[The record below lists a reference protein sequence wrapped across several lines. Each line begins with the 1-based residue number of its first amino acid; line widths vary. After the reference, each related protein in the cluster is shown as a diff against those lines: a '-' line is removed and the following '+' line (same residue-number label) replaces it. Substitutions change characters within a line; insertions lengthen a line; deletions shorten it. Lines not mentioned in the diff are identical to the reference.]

1 MQMLERY
8 DPLGRM
14 TSLRQMMDRLLE
26 DAFVLP
32 REPSTTTTTGVG
44 TAALNAYEEGDH
56 LVVETPLPGIRP
68 EDIDVSVEG
77 GTLTIRGQARA
88 EEERRERNY
97 FVREY
102 RTGSFS
108 RSIRLPETVDAEA
121 CQASFEHGVLRLTF
135 PRAERARPRRIEVR
149 GAGPPPTLPVG
160 GPPSGTRAG
169 ATRASTPSE
178 PASTGG
184 AARRR
189 APGATGATEQPTQP
203 GRRPRRGAQQG
214 RETP

>member
-1 MQMLERY
+1 
-8 DPLGRM
+8 M
-14 TSLRQMMDRLLE
+14 TSLRQVMDRLLE

-32 REPSTTTTTGVG
+32 REPSSTAPTGMG
-44 TAALNAYEEGDH
+44 TAALNAYEEGDN

-108 RSIRLPETVDAEA
+108 RSVRLPETVDPSA
-121 CQASFEHGVLRLTF
+121 CQASFDNGVLRLTF

-149 GAGPPPTLPVG
+149 GAGTPPTLPVRG
-160 GPPSGTRAG
+160 TPSGTQ
-169 ATRASTPSE
+169 ASAPSE

-184 AARRR
+184 PARRS
-189 APGATGATEQPTQP
+189 APAAAGTTEQATQP
-203 GRRPRRGAQQG
+203 GRRSRRRTQQG
-214 RETP
+214 RETS